1 MQYGNY
7 EPERPSGRGKVRIN
21 YGTWLLIILIGIFA
35 FLIIR
40 YIVQDRSR
48 EPGFEVKDVYGNPY
62 VSMTPTPEPPR
73 RPEAERAGL
82 LPVFYSANISEMQ
95 VALTVQGSASDA
107 QMETLLEA
115 SMEYGAKLTFF
126 IDAQQLSRQRSI
138 WATALLMGHEIEC
151 RGFTEKRAASLS
163 AEALDAE
170 LESFEALIHAGL
182 GEDYSVHFMRTDDL
196 GDDEYETLHQHLAS
210 HGYKAIVRWAL
221 HNPTHFEQVAP
232 GQVICV
238 DLKSWDVKQLTAVMR
253 VLSENGY
260 SQVTCNELFDYEPNM
275 PQGEGG

>member
-7 EPERPSGRGKVRIN
+7 EPERPSGRGRVRIN

-107 QMETLLEA
+107 QME
-115 SMEYGAKLTFF
+115 
-126 IDAQQLSRQRSI
+126 
-138 WATALLMGHEIEC
+138 
-151 RGFTEKRAASLS
+151 
-163 AEALDAE
+163 
-170 LESFEALIHAGL
+170 
-182 GEDYSVHFMRTDDL
+182 SVS
-196 GDDEYETLHQHLAS
+196 G
-210 HGYKAIVRWAL
+210 RW
-221 HNPTHFEQVAP
+221 
-232 GQVICV
+232 C
-238 DLKSWDVKQLTAVMR
+238 
-253 VLSENGY
+253 
-260 SQVTCNELFDYEPNM
+260 PNT
-275 PQGEGG
+275 